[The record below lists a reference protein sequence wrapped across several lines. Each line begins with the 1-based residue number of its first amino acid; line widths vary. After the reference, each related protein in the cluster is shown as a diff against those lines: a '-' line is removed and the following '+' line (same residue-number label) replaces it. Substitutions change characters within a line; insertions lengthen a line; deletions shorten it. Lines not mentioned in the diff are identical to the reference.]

1 MDRAQPL
8 LLIGSDMPHLL
19 TPVQPVCIGP
29 ANGTIAVCTRLGWT
43 LQGPIGLSQPTLSI
57 SQCFHI
63 TTTIPNTELFK
74 NVERLRQIDT
84 LPYVNEKTATRS
96 KQDQYALTFLQT
108 HTTKVE
114 VSGVMR
120 YATPL
125 LRRPNAELLKAP
137 KEAVMANLR
146 STERRLAK
154 DPRRTESYCS
164 EMRKLQEAGY
174 VAEISMQEAEQ
185 SPESWYIPHHMVTHN
200 NKDRIVFNCSY
211 SYQGQALNDILLP
224 GPVLGPSLLGVLLR
238 FREYPVA
245 ISGDVKGMFH
255 QVRLLPSDKSIVRFL
270 WRDMQRTEQPRI
282 YEWQVLPFGKTC
294 SPCCAIYAHQE
305 IAQNHLQV
313 DPAQVRVVKYSF
325 YVDNCLH
332 SLQNVAEARA
342 LVDDLRQL
350 LLTGGFELRQWASNR
365 PEVIQHLPSEAR
377 SQNSELWL
385 SQKSTDLLEDTL
397 GLLWN
402 CLRDSFNY
410 KPSQSG
416 CLEPTLRNVYRV
428 LASQYDPL
436 GYLIPF
442 TT

>member
-1 MDRAQPL
+1 
-8 LLIGSDMPHLL
+8 
-19 TPVQPVCIGP
+19 
-29 ANGTIAVCTRLGWT
+29 
-43 LQGPIGLSQPTLSI
+43 
-57 SQCFHI
+57 
-63 TTTIPNTELFK
+63 
-74 NVERLRQIDT
+74 
-84 LPYVNEKTATRS
+84 
-96 KQDQYALTFLQT
+96 
-108 HTTKVE
+108 
-114 VSGVMR
+114 
-120 YATPL
+120 
-125 LRRPNAELLKAP
+125 
-137 KEAVMANLR
+137 
-146 STERRLAK
+146 
-154 DPRRTESYCS
+154 
-164 EMRKLQEAGY
+164 MRKLQEAGY

-397 GLLWN
+397 GLLWT